1 MFTSIGPSVI
11 FTVIL
16 PSTDDKPPHL
26 LDHEPGPDL
35 VEELVVVLDLGPLV
49 LARDLHHVGRLEAD
63 RKMQAWANFSNGQN
77 GFAKLTDD
85 AVPVRYAHTK
95 FTSHVYQNVKIHMP
109 QTWMYT

>member
-1 MFTSIGPSVI
+1 MV
-11 FTVIL
+11 L

-49 LARDLHHVGRLEAD
+49 LARDLHHVGPLEAD
-63 RKMQAWANFSNGQN
+63 RKMQAWTNFSNSQN